1 MDCYFHSHVPSIA
14 ACTDC
19 RKSICATCRD
29 EMGTCPSCRLAA
41 KVDAASA
48 ARNKIGGTVYQTPP
62 PPQPPPF
69 QQGYQQQA
77 SAAVHAKAEV
87 AVSSDP
93 IESRA
98 LVALGYPLWPL
109 ALISFLDRKQS
120 NYLKRQAIQALGF
133 NAGIAALWGIF
144 SVIGT
149 FFDSVP
155 FISAAPDI
163 LRPLL
168 IPIFLVGAVYFGYK
182 AWQGQEVHVPVIS
195 DWLDERLPAG

>member
-1 MDCYFHSHVPSIA
+1 MDCYFHSHVPSVA

-19 RKSICATCRD
+19 RKAICATCRD
-29 EMGTCPSCRLAA
+29 DMGTCPSCRLAA

-48 ARNKIGGTVYQTPP
+48 ARGQIGGTVHQSA
-62 PPQPPPF
+62 PQPPPF
-69 QQGYQQQA
+69 QQGWQQQA
-77 SAAVHAKAEV
+77 ASATVRVKAEV
-87 AVSSDP
+87 AVSNDP
-93 IESRA
+93 VESRA

-144 SVIGT
+144 SLIGT

-168 IPIFLVGAVYFGYK
+168 IPIFLIASVYFGVK

-195 DWLDERLPAG
+195 DWLDERLPAN

>member
-1 MDCYFHSHVPSIA
+1 MDCYFHSHVPSVA

-19 RKSICATCRD
+19 RKAICATCRD
-29 EMGTCPSCRLAA
+29 DMGTCPSCRLAA
-41 KVDAASA
+41 KVDAATA
-48 ARNKIGGTVYQTPP
+48 ARGQIGGTVHQSA
-62 PPQPPPF
+62 PQPPPY
-69 QQGYQQQA
+69 QPGWQQQAA

-93 IESRA
+93 VESRA

-144 SVIGT
+144 SLIGT

-168 IPIFLVGAVYFGYK
+168 IPIFLIASVYFGVK

-195 DWLDERLPAG
+195 DWLDERLPAS